1 MYTDNDYLLLH
12 VHTHEF
18 AVNFQPN
25 GIQTTG
31 NELQELRCWLY
42 DFMTGCVCNQCMLY
56 HAALSNFTITKVLHL
71 VTPHHLTL
79 CSINNIPQRLASACN
94 ELQEL
99 RCWLY
104 DFMTGC
110 VCNQCMLY
118 HAALSNFT
126 ITKVLHLVTP
136 HHLTLCSIN
145 NIPQRLASAC
155 NELQE
160 LRCWLYDFMTGCVV
174 GIDDAFLSTLV

>member
-1 MYTDNDYLLLH
+1 MTDTDCKGWKVSCLLASQLAGH
-12 VHTHEF
+12 
-18 AVNFQPN
+18 Q
-25 GIQTTG
+25 
-31 NELQELRCWLY
+31 
-42 DFMTGCVCNQCMLY
+42 
-56 HAALSNFTITKVLHL
+56 L
-71 VTPHHLTL
+71 V
-79 CSINNIPQRLASACN
+79 LASACN

-118 HAALSNFT
+118 HAALPNFT
-126 ITKVLHLVTP
+126 ITKVLHLATP
-136 HHLTLCSIN
+136 HHLALCSIN

-174 GIDDAFLSTLV
+174 GNFI

>member
-1 MYTDNDYLLLH
+1 MRPTLIVTKSTSKFWHIHYLLLH

-42 DFMTGCVCNQCMLY
+42 DFMTGCVVGSWWLRHLIIWHCAQSIIY
-56 HAALSNFTITKVLHL
+56 HKDLLLHVHTHEFAVNFQPNGIQTTG
-71 VTPHHLTL
+71 
-79 CSINNIPQRLASACN
+79 N

-110 VCNQCMLY
+110 V
-118 HAALSNFT
+118 
-126 ITKVLHLVTP
+126 I
-136 HHLTLCSIN
+136 
-145 NIPQRLASAC
+145 
-155 NELQE
+155 
-160 LRCWLYDFMTGCVV
+160 
-174 GIDDAFLSTLV
+174 